1 MIVNA
6 SSILQQEIK
15 IKNGIT
21 KHFNMNEQIIISAK
35 MIIVR
40 ILDMYVWEQQVF
52 KEYYISG
59 ITCDEIFSVMDS
71 ASRKMTNTLTTNVSI
86 NCHT

>member
-40 ILDMYVWEQQVF
+40 ILDMYV
-52 KEYYISG
+52 
-59 ITCDEIFSVMDS
+59 
-71 ASRKMTNTLTTNVSI
+71 
-86 NCHT
+86 